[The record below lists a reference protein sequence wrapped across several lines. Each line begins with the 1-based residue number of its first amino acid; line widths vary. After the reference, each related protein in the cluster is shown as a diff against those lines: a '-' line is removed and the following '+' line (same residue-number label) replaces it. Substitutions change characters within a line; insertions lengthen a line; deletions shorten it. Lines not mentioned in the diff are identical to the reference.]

1 MNRKLA
7 VALLLAA
14 LPTALLLSA
23 CGGSDDENTTEG
35 EFAVLEDAPSGF
47 EEMSGTA
54 EMTRSDDGTEA
65 SISFQG
71 LRPDTEY
78 VAHVHGGICDQPDPG
93 GPHFKFDINGPEEPP
108 NEIHFSFTSDA
119 DGAGSAEAQND
130 QTVPEDEGNT
140 IVLHLAEAEGED
152 VPEHSHGDEAMGSDS
167 EMKDGGSHTH
177 SHTHDVK
184 VACADLS

>member
-1 MNRKLA
+1 MTRKLA
-7 VALLLAA
+7 LALLLAV
-14 LPTALLLSA
+14 LPASLLLSA
-23 CGGSDDENTTEG
+23 CGGSDDEKTTEG
-35 EFAVLEDAPSGF
+35 DFTVLEDAPSGF

-65 SISFQG
+65 TISFQG

-119 DGAGSAEAQND
+119 DGAGSAEARND
-130 QTVPEDEGNT
+130 QTVPDDEGNT
-140 IVLHLAEAEGED
+140 IVLHLAEAED
-152 VPEHSHGDEAMGSDS
+152 VPEHSHGDEEMGSGSD
-167 EMKDGGSHTH
+167 MKEGESHTH
-177 SHTHDVK
+177 THSHDVK